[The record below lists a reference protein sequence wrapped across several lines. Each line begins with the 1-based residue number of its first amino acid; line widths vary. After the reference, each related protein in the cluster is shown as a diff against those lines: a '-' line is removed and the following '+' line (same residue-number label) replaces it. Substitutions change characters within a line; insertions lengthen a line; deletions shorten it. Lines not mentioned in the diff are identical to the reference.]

1 MIDVSPLRE
10 FRSFRLVWFGQL
22 ISLTGTQLRLVA
34 IPYQIY
40 LLTGSSL
47 DVGLIGLFQAIPL
60 ISLALF
66 GGVIA
71 DSVDRRSDRHADRPR
86 RLFGRARDRHPGRHR
101 ERSFSLRPDSDWR
114 GVLRDRRP
122 RSRRV
127 GTESGRT
134 RAPR

>member
-71 DSVDRRSDRHADRPR
+71 DSVDRR
-86 RLFGRARDRHPGRHR
+86 RLLI
-101 ERSFSLRPDSDWR
+101 S
-114 GVLRDRRP
+114 
-122 RSRRV
+122 
-127 GTESGRT
+127 
-134 RAPR
+134 